1 MGIIAERYTD
11 DAERGRVQGLV
22 LGGIALGVLAGYPL
36 GSLLYDFT
44 DSKTPPF
51 LFVAVLTAALGSKF
65 AAPAS
70 LYVRL
75 QRKCW

>member
-51 LFVAVLTAALGSKF
+51 LLVAVLSAVLGSKF
-65 AAPAS
+65 ES
-70 LYVRL
+70 LS
-75 QRKCW
+75 